1 MYVKKEISLRDFDFW
16 SGAKAWA
23 DLLTDDELDT
33 IEEALASADDDCLTD
48 TQINDF
54 LWFDTEIWLEWIGK
68 TEDEI
73 LAREKENDAQR
84 DYDAAQDYQNYCALY
99 EPSYNPEDGSM

>member
-1 MYVKKEISLRDFDFW
+1 MYMKKEISLRDFDFW

-33 IEEALASADDDCLTD
+33 IEEALASAADDYLTD

-54 LWFDTEIWLEWIGK
+54 LWFDTEIWLEWIDK

-73 LAREKENDAQR
+73 LAREE
-84 DYDAAQDYQNYCALY
+84 
-99 EPSYNPEDGSM
+99 